1 MRGHEEGGSGSGG
14 PPLVRAPVRSRTVPV
29 SLRRVLWGAFLL
41 VDGAVLLVTAAAYA
55 ALYLNPGIFW
65 WAQLLAV
72 GLPVLAGLVHVLA
85 LAALLARRWVLFG
98 VHAVMIVLL
107 AVRLVPFEQLRP
119 RPDPGAHDLV
129 LMTLNVPRHGPSAEQ
144 LTADVTALIQ
154 AERPLFIGLQE
165 TGVGR
170 LDAPP
175 YRPVIASYVSPAVD
189 TMGYELA
196 VPQDWTTHM
205 PIIFRPDAPGELI
218 VEDQEQTVLRG
229 GSDDTGRSRMVRT
242 LFRWQGRS
250 AVHYNL
256 HLRSFGREKPWDGN
270 IQIFRPASWM
280 PFLRRYRTAYRRRA
294 LEIAEI
300 ADRIDAETL
309 PVIISG
315 DLNATSDHWAY
326 RRLARGRTDAFRRV
340 GTGWG
345 GTYHATLPLI
355 RIDYVI
361 AGPEWEFVDAYVPD
375 VRLSDHRPVVARLR
389 WRTESAG
396 TRSR

>member
-1 MRGHEEGGSGSGG
+1 
-14 PPLVRAPVRSRTVPV
+14 VPA
-29 SLRRVLWGAFLL
+29 SLRRVLWGVFLL
-41 VDGAVLLVTAAAYA
+41 VDGAVLLVTAVAYA

-85 LAALLARRWVLFG
+85 LVALLARRWVLFG
-98 VHAVMIVLL
+98 VHAVVIVLL

-175 YRPVIASYVSPAVD
+175 YQPVIASYVSPAVD

-229 GSDDTGRSRMVRT
+229 GRDDAGRSLMVRT

-280 PFLRRYRTAYRRRA
+280 PFLRRYRTAYRHRA
-294 LEIAEI
+294 REIAEI

-326 RRLARGRTDAFRRV
+326 RRLTRGRTDAFRRV

>member
-1 MRGHEEGGSGSGG
+1 MR
-14 PPLVRAPVRSRTVPV
+14 RA
-29 SLRRVLWGAFLL
+29 LWVLFFVL
-41 VDGAVLLVTAAAYA
+41 DGAVLLATAVGYA
-55 ALYLNPGIFW
+55 ALYLNPGPFW
-65 WAQLLAV
+65 WAQLVAV

-85 LAALLARRWVLFG
+85 FVLLLAKRWALFG
-98 VHAVMIVLL
+98 VHAAVIALL
-107 AVRLVPFEQLRP
+107 LLRLVPFGQLRP
-119 RPDPGAHDLV
+119 RPEPRPTDLV

-154 AERPLFIGLQE
+154 AERPLFVGLQE

-170 LDAPP
+170 RDEPP

-196 VPQDWTTHM
+196 IPQDWTTHM
-205 PIIFRPDAPGELI
+205 PILYRPDAPGELV
-218 VEDQEQTVLRG
+218 VEDQEQTVHTDG
-229 GSDDTGRSRMVRT
+229 PDDPGRSRVVRT

-270 IQIFRPASWM
+270 VQPFRPASWL
-280 PFLRRYRTAYRRRA
+280 PFFRRYRTAYQQRA
-294 LEIAEI
+294 REIAAI
-300 ADRIDAETL
+300 ADRIDSETL
-309 PVIISG
+309 PVLISG

-340 GTGWG
+340 GIGWG

-361 AGPEWEFVDAYVPD
+361 AGPQWEVVEAYVPD
-375 VRLSDHRPVVARLR
+375 VRFSDHRPVVARLR
-389 WRTESAG
+389 WRGDSTAA
-396 TRSR
+396 RSR